1 MRNILSLILIVI
13 GTSMLAYAQD
23 SEKQAISKTLAD
35 FEKAMVEN
43 DSESASSLLHDNVII
58 MEGDGTETKEEYL
71 SHHFHSDGRFLNA
84 MNRELIAEKINI
96 ADNIAWVSTITTL
109 KGTYSDRDID
119 MTSLELAVLMKE
131 NGNWKIVALHW
142 SSR

>member
-1 MRNILSLILIVI
+1 MRKILSLILVVI
-13 GTSMLAYAQD
+13 GTSMFVYAQI
-23 SEKQAISKTLAD
+23 SEESAISKTLVD
-35 FEKAMVEN
+35 FENAMIEN
-43 DSESASSLLHDNVII
+43 DSESASNLLHDEVII

-71 SHHFHSDGRFLNA
+71 SHHFHSDGRFLSA

-96 ADNIAWVSTITTL
+96 DGNIAWVSTITAL

-119 MTSLELAVLMKE
+119 MTSLELAVLKKE
-131 NGNWKIVALHW
+131 NDSWKIVALHW

>member
-1 MRNILSLILIVI
+1 
-13 GTSMLAYAQD
+13 MLAYAQD

>member
-1 MRNILSLILIVI
+1 
-13 GTSMLAYAQD
+13 MLAYAQD

-71 SHHFHSDGRFLNA
+71 SHHFHSDGKFLSVIERN
-84 MNRELIAEKINI
+84 ELSQKINI
-96 ADNIAWVSTITTL
+96 EGNMAWVSTITSM
-109 KGTYSDRDID
+109 KGTYSDREID
-119 MTSLELAVLMKE
+119 LTSLELAVLKNE
-131 NGNWKIVALHW
+131 NGNWKIIALHW